1 MERDDE
7 IEKIS
12 KELEDILRMT
22 SEKKRSSGE
31 TETEKKN
38 LIPSENVCGSR

>member
-22 SEKKRSSGE
+22 SEKKRSSEE
-31 TETEKKN
+31 TEPEKKT
-38 LIPSENVCGSR
+38 LIP

>member
-22 SEKKRSSGE
+22 SEKNGAVGKLRRRR
-31 TETEKKN
+31 K
-38 LIPSENVCGSR
+38 I